1 MLIITKCGIQIQE
14 VWVMNKKFLWP
25 PWFVFFSLD
34 IFTVKHLWDQVQSN
48 SVPILNYCERINMTN
63 MQFLCFCQ
71 EDECIIPSY
80 PNKEMKTWPISWDSS
95 RLYNLIFTFHLIE
108 EMNDRPILR
117 QNNLMAAEES
127 TDQ

>member
-1 MLIITKCGIQIQE
+1 MSFTDKFIVTHANYYKMWYTNSRSLSDEQKISLTPLIC
-14 VWVMNKKFLWP
+14 
-25 PWFVFFSLD
+25 FFSLD
-34 IFTVKHLWDQVQSN
+34 IFTVKHLWDQVQSH
-48 SVPILNYCERINMTN
+48 SLPILNYCERINMTN

-108 EMNDRPILR
+108 EMNDRPILP
-117 QNNLMAAEES
+117 
-127 TDQ
+127 

>member
-1 MLIITKCGIQIQE
+1 
-14 VWVMNKKFLWP
+14 
-25 PWFVFFSLD
+25 
-34 IFTVKHLWDQVQSN
+34 
-48 SVPILNYCERINMTN
+48 
-63 MQFLCFCQ
+63 
-71 EDECIIPSY
+71 
-80 PNKEMKTWPISWDSS
+80 MKTWPISWDSS